1 MIDTH
6 LSFRTIDFI
15 DTTVDAL
22 EKLEPARYMFA
33 HIDALD
39 AFNELLAVRSSSEA
53 ARLRRRIAKIRSEYE
68 SVLMMD

>member
-15 DTTVDAL
+15 DTVVDAL
-22 EKLEPARYMFA
+22 EKLEPTRYMFA

>member
-22 EKLEPARYMFA
+22 EKLEPSRYMFA

-53 ARLRRRIAKIRSEYE
+53 ARLRRRIAKIRAEYE
-68 SVLMMD
+68 CVLMMD

>member
-22 EKLEPARYMFA
+22 EKLEASRYMFA

-68 SVLMMD
+68 CVLMMD

>member
-53 ARLRRRIAKIRSEYE
+53 ARLRRRIGKVRSEYE